1 MIPLWDR
8 VHSERPPGNV
18 PSLLPLRVGPSGHT
32 EVPTQQ
38 DRFFGAQ
45 STAGCPTSL
54 PSNTLAGQSDP
65 TVALVLEQGG
75 AQALPER
82 HLS

>member
-1 MIPLWDR
+1 M
-8 VHSERPPGNV
+8 SGPPGNV
-18 PSLLPLRVGPSGHT
+18 PSLLPLRTGPSGHM

-54 PSNTLAGQSDP
+54 PSNTFTSQSDP
-65 TVALVLEQGG
+65 TVTLVLEQGG
-75 AQALPER
+75 DQALPKR